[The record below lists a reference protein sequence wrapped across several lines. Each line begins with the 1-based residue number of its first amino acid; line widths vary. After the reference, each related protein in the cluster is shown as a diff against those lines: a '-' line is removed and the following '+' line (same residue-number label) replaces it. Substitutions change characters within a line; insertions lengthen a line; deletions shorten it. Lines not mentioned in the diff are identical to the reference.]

1 MRVAWARFGQRFG
14 RPRVSAN
21 YQINRSYHSHEA
33 TRFLKRLGPLLTW
46 TSYMNSADKSFMNV
60 TAQHDALCV
69 RCKTSCAEM
78 QILERWKLDGR
89 GVRYSLAA
97 K

>member
-33 TRFLKRLGPLLTW
+33 TFPKAAWSFAYLNFLHE
-46 TSYMNSADKSFMNV
+46 
-60 TAQHDALCV
+60 Q
-69 RCKTSCAEM
+69 
-78 QILERWKLDGR
+78 R
-89 GVRYSLAA
+89 GQVIYECNGTTRRTTR
-97 K
+97 KV